1 MWGHSRQ
8 QWRLGLRGRVLRQAQ
23 GGHGQGSKAVLRG
36 ALQAT
41 PSQQAQPNE
50 KEADGEGP
58 QAQARLGA
66 RGRQDRWDGP
76 CAGVG
81 EWGGAG

>member
-1 MWGHSRQ
+1 M
-8 QWRLGLRGRVLRQAQ
+8 
-23 GGHGQGSKAVLRG
+23 RG